1 MKEGIY
7 MTYGYEMKE
16 LPLVSILIPTC
27 NRPEYFELALK
38 SALGQLYG
46 NIEIIVCDDSTNDDI
61 QRIVKRYSLL
71 NSNIHYFRNDPP
83 LGGLGLENAQKCLEL
98 SSGEYINYLF
108 DDDLFHREKIVKML
122 PYLVDNKNLS
132 LVTSHRKIID
142 KGGRSM
148 SPLPSSIQLFDR
160 ATTIEGKT
168 LIRFMLRNLLNVV
181 GEPTTVLFRK
191 RDIQNKFGCFNGK
204 QYRCLTDLAMWMELL
219 STHDGLYLPDTLS
232 YFRVHNGQ
240 NSMNNELMLLG
251 TLESHCL
258 IKDSYE
264 LGIIENKDEY
274 KDYLLNFLNGN
285 LRKIRKHKLEAAAGK
300 EIYKCFEDTLKE
312 LLN

>member
-38 SALGQLYG
+38 SALGQIYG
-46 NIEIIVCDDSTNDDI
+46 NIEIIICDDSTNDDI
-61 QRIVKRYSLL
+61 QKIVNRYSPL
-71 NSNIHYFRNDPP
+71 NSNIHYFRNAPP
-83 LGGLGLENAQKCLEL
+83 LGGLGLGNAQKCLEL

-122 PYLVDNKNLS
+122 PYLVNNKGLS

-142 KGGRSM
+142 EKGHSM

-160 ATTIEGKT
+160 VTTIEGKT
-168 LIRFMLRNLLNVV
+168 LIRFMLKNLLNVV

-191 RDIQNKFGCFNGK
+191 RDINNRFGCFNGK
-204 QYRCLTDLAMWMELL
+204 QYRCLTDLAMWLELL
-219 STHDGLYLPDTLS
+219 STHDGMYLPDTLS
-232 YFRVHNGQ
+232 YFRVHSGQ

-251 TLESHCL
+251 TLETHSL
-258 IKDSYE
+258 IKGAYE
-264 LGIIENKDEY
+264 LGIIENKEEY
-274 KDYLLNFLNGN
+274 KECLLNFLSSN
-285 LRKIRKHKLEAAAGK
+285 LRKFMKHSLETAVS
-300 EIYKCFEDTLKE
+300 EDIYKCFEDTLKE